1 MFHDLVEGNFKGIDG
16 IALYSVFQLSDNKI
30 QRNKLLKNVFR
41 KNKELIMCN
50 EKIHI
55 KSESDLDLIDNYI
68 NINKTLKYC
77 PNRRV
82 LLDNF
87 K

>member
-1 MFHDLVEGNFKGIDG
+1 
-16 IALYSVFQLSDNKI
+16 
-30 QRNKLLKNVFR
+30 
-41 KNKELIMCN
+41 MCN
-50 EKIHI
+50 EKIYV
-55 KSESDLDLIDNYI
+55 KSVSDLDIIDDYI

-77 PNRRV
+77 PNRSD